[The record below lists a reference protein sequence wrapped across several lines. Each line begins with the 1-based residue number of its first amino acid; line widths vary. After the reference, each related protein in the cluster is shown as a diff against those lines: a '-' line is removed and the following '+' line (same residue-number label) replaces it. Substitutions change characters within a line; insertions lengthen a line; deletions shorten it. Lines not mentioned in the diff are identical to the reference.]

1 LSDRASYKGL
11 FLVFLR
17 PTLPKKSIENKLPLF
32 SETSRNLQQIDLRV
46 ILSKSFK
53 KPFKIDLKVD
63 VFCAPKKN
71 MAENR
76 ESSDSDGD
84 LPIADLYGLNEMVDV
99 DQNAD
104 VGAAIAVRCL
114 AV

>member
-1 LSDRASYKGL
+1 
-11 FLVFLR
+11 
-17 PTLPKKSIENKLPLF
+17 
-32 SETSRNLQQIDLRV
+32 LQQIDLRV

-53 KPFKIDLKVD
+53 QPFKIDLKVD
-63 VFCAPKKN
+63 VFCAPKKK

-84 LPIADLYGLNEMVDV
+84 LPIADLYGMNEMMDV

-104 VGAAIAVRCL
+104 VGAAIAVSHL
-114 AV
+114 AI